1 MASDMR
7 KCAGGN
13 FQPVPTQP
21 YDATAGSRQ
30 ICPCFVLLL
39 TRFFPKQLERPS
51 ATTPRHSHEGK
62 LTELETQP
70 HRRDSPPL
78 AALAESPP
86 PLSPSKEQAH
96 SNKFWMHHGHSWSPS
111 KERSPFQQLW
121 APVPANAAAGCSK
134 KTPWSPWSPWA
145 PSKER
150 IAPAIL
156 DAGSS
161 NRRSKSTHP
170 RSGSSKS
177 RCWFQQISTPV
188 PTLTQHNL
196 YPPCST
202 TAGLLYLMSKLVPA
216 NVSPV
221 EAFFFRPQLPFNP
234 PTVPLAAPSAH
245 GCRAPFAADVDG
257 PRADAAGSG
266 SGAHASRF
274 TTGAQPRQA
283 EGGWASTTPVMRAFS
298 FSPVEEKWMTTSAHE
313 EISLVRC
320 KRLEVEIS
328 GAWDHGHVD
337 VRVTW
342 ASHARESETRPA
354 QRSAGA
360 PISNVSHFV
369 NIWIQ

>member
-7 KCAGGN
+7 QCAGGN
-13 FQPVPTQP
+13 FRPVPTQP

-70 HRRDSPPL
+70 HRRDSLPL

-196 YPPCST
+196 YP
-202 TAGLLYLMSKLVPA
+202 
-216 NVSPV
+216 
-221 EAFFFRPQLPFNP
+221 
-234 PTVPLAAPSAH
+234 LAAPPQACCISCLSWFQQT
-245 GCRAPFAADVDG
+245 CRQLKHFSSGRSCRSTPQRCRSPHRQPMAVGRPLQQMLTGLEQMPPGAGVA
-257 PRADAAGSG
+257 RTRAGSPLER
-266 SGAHASRF
+266 SR
-274 TTGAQPRQA
+274 GKQ
-283 EGGWASTTPVMRAFS
+283 
-298 FSPVEEKWMTTSAHE
+298 
-313 EISLVRC
+313 
-320 KRLEVEIS
+320 
-328 GAWDHGHVD
+328 
-337 VRVTW
+337 RV
-342 ASHARESETRPA
+342 AGQA
-354 QRSAGA
+354 QRRSCVLFLSLPWKKNG
-360 PISNVSHFV
+360 
-369 NIWIQ
+369 